1 MFEYK
6 TSETCSKKIIF
17 DVIDNKVSSLDFVSG
32 CPGNLIGIKSLVIG
46 MDVDEVIKKLE
57 GITCGSKNTSC
68 PDQLTKA
75 LTIWKNN

>member
-6 TSETCSKKIIF
+6 TSETCARKIIF